1 MKRIDVRELELR
13 HNALD
18 FAIHELDRRGS
29 HMTPE
34 DRSRVFE
41 LKKLRLATKDK
52 LYSLRRFPG

>member
-34 DRSRVFE
+34 ERERASE
-41 LKKLRLATKDK
+41 LKRERLATKDQ
-52 LYSLRRFPG
+52 LYALSRR

>member
-1 MKRIDVRELELR
+1 MKRIDVHELELR

-34 DRSRVFE
+34 DRIRAAE
-41 LKKLRLATKDK
+41 LKRERLLTKDQ
-52 LYSLRRFPG
+52 LYTLSRR

>member
-1 MKRIDVRELELR
+1 MKRPDVRELELR

-34 DRSRVFE
+34 ERSRAHE
-41 LKKLRLATKDK
+41 LKRQRLATKDE
-52 LYSLRRFPG
+52 LYALGRR